1 MSILSTK
8 TVYTAKYFKV
18 IQKEVLRN
26 GKTFKKDFIE
36 RTPTV
41 FIIPYTNDEI
51 YIESQFRDAYEK
63 KLLEVVAGKVEAND
77 DPLETAKRELLEE
90 AGLIAKKWEKIA
102 EWELS
107 ANMQSKIFVYA
118 ATDLEEKKQKLDSDE
133 EIEIIKIPFKK
144 VLEKIDNYEIIISS
158 NIAALLLF
166 DRLRKEGK
174 L

>member
-18 IQKEVLRN
+18 IQKEVQRN
-26 GKTFKKDFIE
+26 GKIFTKDFIE

-41 FIIPYTNDEI
+41 FIIPYTQDEI

-63 KLLEVVAGKVEAND
+63 KLLEIVAGKIEGND
-77 DPLETAKRELLEE
+77 DPLETAKRELFEE
-90 AGLIAKKWEKIA
+90 AGLRAKKWVKIA

-107 ANMQSKIFVYA
+107 ANMLSKIIVFA
-118 ATDLEEKKQKLDSDE
+118 ATELEEQKQQLDLDE
-133 EIEIIKIPFKK
+133 EIEIIKLP
-144 VLEKIDNYEIIISS
+144 LEKILHKIDEGEITIAS

-166 DRLRKEGK
+166 QRLRKEGK